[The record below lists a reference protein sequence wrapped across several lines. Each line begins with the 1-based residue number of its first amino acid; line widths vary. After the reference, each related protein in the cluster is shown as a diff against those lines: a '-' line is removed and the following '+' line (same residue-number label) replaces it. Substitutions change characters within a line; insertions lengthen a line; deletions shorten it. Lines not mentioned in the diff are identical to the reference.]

1 MIVEHILAEKGHDVV
16 TIEPER
22 TLLETARL
30 LDEKRIGAVVV
41 NDADHPVLG
50 ILSERDIARAV
61 AQRGAAVLD
70 EPVSQY
76 MTARLFT
83 CTRSCT
89 VSDLMELM
97 TDRKVR
103 HVPIVE
109 RGRLSGI
116 ISIGDVVKRRLS
128 ELEAEERLMH
138 DYTVKRP
145 RFVRHRIESYAAS
158 AAGESWFCRAA
169 AGV

>member
-1 MIVEHILAEKGHDVV
+1 MLIEHILAKKGRDVV
-16 TIEPER
+16 TVEPER
-22 TLLETARL
+22 TLSETARL

-41 NDADHPVLG
+41 SDADHPVLG
-50 ILSERDIARAV
+50 IISERDIARAV

-70 EPVSQY
+70 EPVSQH
-76 MTARLFT
+76 MTAKLFT

-109 RGRLSGI
+109 RGRLSGS
-116 ISIGDVVKRRLS
+116 ISIGDVVKHRLA

-138 DYTVKRP
+138 DYTATDYSVG
-145 RFVRHRIESYAAS
+145 RF
-158 AAGESWFCRAA
+158 
-169 AGV
+169 

>member
-1 MIVEHILAEKGHDVV
+1 MIVEHILAAKGHEVV

-41 NDADHPVLG
+41 SDADHPVLG
-50 ILSERDIARAV
+50 IISERDIARAV

-70 EPVSQY
+70 EPVSQH
-76 MTARLFT
+76 MTAKLFT

-116 ISIGDVVKRRLS
+116 ISIGDVVKHRLA

-138 DYTVKRP
+138 DYTATDYSVGRL
-145 RFVRHRIESYAAS
+145 
-158 AAGESWFCRAA
+158 
-169 AGV
+169 

>member
-1 MIVEHILAEKGHDVV
+1 MIVEHILAAKGHEVV

-22 TLLETARL
+22 TLLETAPL

-41 NDADHPVLG
+41 SNADHPVLG
-50 ILSERDIARAV
+50 IISERDIARAV
-61 AQRGAAVLD
+61 AQGGAAVLD
-70 EPVSQY
+70 EPVSQH
-76 MTARLFT
+76 MTAKLFT

-89 VSDLMELM
+89 VSDLMEVM

-116 ISIGDVVKRRLS
+116 ISIGDVVKHRLA

-138 DYTVKRP
+138 DYTATDYSVGRL
-145 RFVRHRIESYAAS
+145 
-158 AAGESWFCRAA
+158 
-169 AGV
+169 

>member
-1 MIVEHILAEKGHDVV
+1 MIVEHILAAKGHDVV
-16 TIEPER
+16 TVEPER

-41 NDADHPVLG
+41 SDADHPVLG
-50 ILSERDIARAV
+50 IISERDIARAV

-70 EPVSQY
+70 EPVSQH
-76 MTARLFT
+76 MTTKLFT

-103 HVPIVE
+103 HVPLVE

-116 ISIGDVVKRRLS
+116 ISIGDVVKHRLS

-138 DYTVKRP
+138 DYTATDYSVGR
-145 RFVRHRIESYAAS
+145 S
-158 AAGESWFCRAA
+158 
-169 AGV
+169 

>member
-1 MIVEHILAEKGHDVV
+1 MIVEHILAAKGHEVV

-30 LDEKRIGAVVV
+30 LDEKRIGAIVVS
-41 NDADHPVLG
+41 DADHPVLG
-50 ILSERDIARAV
+50 IISERDIARAV

-70 EPVSQY
+70 EPVSQH
-76 MTARLFT
+76 MTAKLFT

-116 ISIGDVVKRRLS
+116 ISIGDVVKHRLA

-138 DYTVKRP
+138 DYTATDYSVG
-145 RFVRHRIESYAAS
+145 HL
-158 AAGESWFCRAA
+158 
-169 AGV
+169 

>member
-1 MIVEHILAEKGHDVV
+1 MIIEHILAKKGRDVV
-16 TIEPER
+16 TVEPER
-22 TLLETARL
+22 TLSETARL

-41 NDADHPVLG
+41 SDADHPVLG
-50 ILSERDIARAV
+50 IISERDIARAV

-70 EPVSQY
+70 EPVSQH
-76 MTARLFT
+76 MTAKVIT

-89 VSDLMELM
+89 VSDLMEVM

-116 ISIGDVVKRRLS
+116 ISIGDVVKHRLS

-138 DYTVKRP
+138 DYTATDYSVGR
-145 RFVRHRIESYAAS
+145 S
-158 AAGESWFCRAA
+158 
-169 AGV
+169 

>member
-1 MIVEHILAEKGHDVV
+1 MIVEHILAAKGHDVV

-41 NDADHPVLG
+41 SDADHPVLG
-50 ILSERDIARAV
+50 IISERDIARAV

-70 EPVSQY
+70 EPVSQH
-76 MTARLFT
+76 MTAKLFT

-89 VSDLMELM
+89 VSDLMEVM
-97 TDRKVR
+97 TERKVR
-103 HVPIVE
+103 HVPIVQH
-109 RGRLSGI
+109 GRLSGI
-116 ISIGDVVKRRLS
+116 ISIGDVVKHRLA

-138 DYTVKRP
+138 DYTATDYSVGRL
-145 RFVRHRIESYAAS
+145 
-158 AAGESWFCRAA
+158 
-169 AGV
+169 

>member
-1 MIVEHILAEKGHDVV
+1 MIIEHLLAEKGHDVV
-16 TIEPER
+16 TVEPER
-22 TLLETARL
+22 TLLEVAHL

-41 NDADHPVLG
+41 SDADHLVLG
-50 ILSERDIARAV
+50 IISERDIARAV

-70 EPVSQY
+70 EPVSQH
-76 MTARLFT
+76 MTAKLFT

-116 ISIGDVVKRRLS
+116 ISIGDVVKHRLA

-138 DYTVKRP
+138 DYTATDYSVGR
-145 RFVRHRIESYAAS
+145 S
-158 AAGESWFCRAA
+158 
-169 AGV
+169 

>member
-1 MIVEHILAEKGHDVV
+1 MIVEHILAAKGHEVV

-41 NDADHPVLG
+41 SDADHPVLG
-50 ILSERDIARAV
+50 IISERDIARAV

-70 EPVSQY
+70 EPVSQH
-76 MTARLFT
+76 MTAKLFT

-89 VSDLMELM
+89 VSDLMEVM

-109 RGRLSGI
+109 HGRLSGI
-116 ISIGDVVKRRLS
+116 ISIGDVVKHRLA

-138 DYTVKRP
+138 DYTATDYSLGR
-145 RFVRHRIESYAAS
+145 S
-158 AAGESWFCRAA
+158 
-169 AGV
+169 

>member
-1 MIVEHILAEKGHDVV
+1 MIVEHILAAKGHEVV

-41 NDADHPVLG
+41 SDADHPVLG
-50 ILSERDIARAV
+50 IISERDIARAV
-61 AQRGAAVLD
+61 AQGGAAVLD
-70 EPVSQY
+70 EPVSQH
-76 MTARLFT
+76 MTAKLFT

-89 VSDLMELM
+89 VSDLMEVM

-103 HVPIVE
+103 HVPLVE
-109 RGRLSGI
+109 HGRLSGI
-116 ISIGDVVKRRLS
+116 ISIGDIVKHRLA

-138 DYTVKRP
+138 DYTATDYSLGRL
-145 RFVRHRIESYAAS
+145 
-158 AAGESWFCRAA
+158 
-169 AGV
+169 

>member
-1 MIVEHILAEKGHDVV
+1 MIVEHILAAKGHEVV

-41 NDADHPVLG
+41 SDADHPVLG
-50 ILSERDIARAV
+50 IISERDIARAV

-70 EPVSQY
+70 EPVSQH
-76 MTARLFT
+76 MTAKLFT

-109 RGRLSGI
+109 HGRLSGI
-116 ISIGDVVKRRLS
+116 ISIGDVVKHRLA

-138 DYTVKRP
+138 DYTATDYSVGRL
-145 RFVRHRIESYAAS
+145 
-158 AAGESWFCRAA
+158 
-169 AGV
+169 

>member
-1 MIVEHILAEKGHDVV
+1 MIVEHILAAKGHEVV

-41 NDADHPVLG
+41 SDADHPVLG
-50 ILSERDIARAV
+50 IISERDIARAV
-61 AQRGAAVLD
+61 AQGGAAVLD
-70 EPVSQY
+70 EPVSQH
-76 MTARLFT
+76 MTAKLFT

-116 ISIGDVVKRRLS
+116 ISIGDVVKHRLA

-138 DYTVKRP
+138 DYTATDYSVGRL
-145 RFVRHRIESYAAS
+145 
-158 AAGESWFCRAA
+158 
-169 AGV
+169 

>member
-1 MIVEHILAEKGHDVV
+1 MIVEHILAAKGHEVV
-16 TIEPER
+16 TVKPER

-41 NDADHPVLG
+41 SDADHPVLG
-50 ILSERDIARAV
+50 IISERDIARAV
-61 AQRGAAVLD
+61 AQRGAAMLD
-70 EPVSQY
+70 EPVSQH
-76 MTARLFT
+76 MTAKLFT

-89 VSDLMELM
+89 VSDLMEVM

-109 RGRLSGI
+109 AGRLSGI
-116 ISIGDVVKRRLS
+116 ISIGDVVKHRLA

-138 DYTVKRP
+138 DYTATDYSVGRL
-145 RFVRHRIESYAAS
+145 
-158 AAGESWFCRAA
+158 
-169 AGV
+169 